1 MKTMSYHER
10 NIKAPKYMKLVNFSE
25 QYGNS
30 IALYTLLLLIMIG
43 IWLVSPIPS
52 PNWSVNGKA
61 MGWAS
66 VILIS
71 VTSLHGLLWFIIT
84 RQSLNLSSRS
94 KQFLSSSIKVVKP
107 LHMMTGM
114 VGLGLAFIH
123 GFAYMTFGVYNSVL
137 IGSGIVAIVTLL
149 VLAIDGIGLMVT
161 PFLSRKVHRWI
172 AFTFLVSL
180 IVHLIIIF
188 I

>member
-1 MKTMSYHER
+1 MMNYFHER
-10 NIKAPKYMKLVNFSE
+10 NVRQPKYMKIVNFAE
-25 QYGNS
+25 YYGNS
-30 IALYTLLLLIMIG
+30 IALYTLLLLIAVG
-43 IWLVSPIPS
+43 VWLVTPIPS
-52 PNWSVNGKA
+52 PNWAVNGKM

-71 VTSLHGLLWFIIT
+71 VTTLHGMLWFVIT
-84 RQSLNLSSRS
+84 RESLGLSSNV
-94 KQFLSSSIKVVKP
+94 KQFLSTSIKLVKP

-123 GFAYMTFGVYNSVL
+123 AFAYMTFGFNSAL
-137 IGSGIVAIVTLL
+137 IISGMVALVTLL

-172 AFTFLVSL
+172 AVIFLLSL
-180 IVHLIIIF
+180 VIHLAIIF

>member
-1 MKTMSYHER
+1 MNYHER
-10 NIKAPKYMKLVNFSE
+10 NVRPPRLIKFVNFVE

-30 IALYTLLLLIMIG
+30 FALYTLLLLVAIG
-43 IWLVSPIPS
+43 LWLVSPIPS
-52 PNWSVNGKA
+52 PNWTVNGKM

-71 VTSLHGLLWFIIT
+71 VTSLHGLLWFVIT
-84 RQSLNLSSRS
+84 RQSLNLSSNV
-94 KQFLSSSIKVVKP
+94 KQFLSSSIKIVKP

-123 GFAYMTFGVYNSVL
+123 GFAYMTFGAFGSVL
-137 IGSGIVAIVTLL
+137 LASGIVALVTLL
-149 VLAIDGIGLMVT
+149 ILAIDGIGLMVT

-172 AFTFLVSL
+172 AVTFLFSL
-180 IVHLIIIF
+180 AIHLIIIF
-188 I
+188 SL